1 MIRILNRLFLR
12 NVLLLVF
19 IEACIFISL
28 LLSRPHSPLAYFLFP
43 LLLMAVVYGIVFLFN
58 HFAVRLLLLQK
69 KLAGFGL
76 TLLLYLIAVSFLLWG
91 GMEGL
96 EQGQWL
102 WSFVNGLLIQLIG
115 SGLYF
120 IFLWVKDNYIRTGE
134 QLRQK
139 QDELHLLHLQMN
151 PHFLMNALN
160 NLYGISLSAPDQVP
174 GKIVELSELLR
185 YQVNATRRERVKLSE
200 EIEFL
205 QKFIAHQQWK
215 SRQLGVDLRITGHTH
230 EAEIPPL
237 LGFPLLEN
245 AIKFALETPA
255 PSIELVLD
263 YSNNVFTLTL
273 KNSCL
278 AATQRKKGTRLGLA
292 NLRQRLLLSGLRHEI
307 SSYENE
313 PFLYVAQLKLWIY
326 TVPA

>member
-1 MIRILNRLFLR
+1 MVWG
-12 NVLLLVF
+12 VLHGF
-19 IEACIFISL
+19 EA
-28 LLSRPHSPLAYFLFP
+28 
-43 LLLMAVVYGIVFLFN
+43 
-58 HFAVRLLLLQK
+58 
-69 KLAGFGL
+69 
-76 TLLLYLIAVSFLLWG
+76 
-91 GMEGL
+91 
-96 EQGQWL
+96 GQWM
-102 WSFVNGLLIQLIG
+102 WSFVNGLLLQLIG

-120 IFLWVKDNYIRTGE
+120 IFLWVKENFIRTGE

-215 SRQLGVDLRITGHTH
+215 SRQLRGGLRASGTIDGV
-230 EAEIPPL
+230 EIPPL
-237 LGFPLLEN
+237 LGLPLLEN
-245 AIKFALETPA
+245 AIKFALETPE
-255 PSIELVLD
+255 PQFEMTVDFSG
-263 YSNNVFTLTL
+263 NVFTVSL

-278 AATQRKKGTRLGLA
+278 APAQRKTGTGLGLA
-292 NLRQRLLLSGLRHEI
+292 NLRQRLLLSGLRHEL
-307 SSYENE
+307 SSHEKE
-313 PFLYVAQLKLWIY
+313 PSMYFTELKLWI
-326 TVPA
+326 

>member
-1 MIRILNRLFLR
+1 MIRILRSLFLR
-12 NVLLLVF
+12 NALLLLF

-28 LLSRPHSPLAYFLFP
+28 LLSRPLSYILVP
-43 LLLMAVVYGIVFLFN
+43 LLFMAVTYGVVFLFN
-58 HFAVRLLLLQK
+58 HFAVRLLLLRK
-69 KLAGFGL
+69 KLAIFGT

-91 GMEGL
+91 GMEGFK
-96 EQGQWL
+96 EGQWL
-102 WSFVNGLLIQLIG
+102 WAFVNCLLVQLTG

-185 YQVNATRRERVKLSE
+185 YQVNATRRERVKLDE

-205 QKFIAHQQWK
+205 EKFIAHQQWK
-215 SRQLGVDLRITGHTH
+215 SRQLRGGLRTTGIR
-230 EAEIPPL
+230 ESVEIPPL
-237 LGFPLLEN
+237 LGLPLLEN
-245 AIKFALETPA
+245 AIKFALETPEPYFEIA
-255 PSIELVLD
+255 ID
-263 YSNNVFTLTL
+263 YRSGVFTVSLT
-273 KNSCL
+273 NSCL
-278 AATQRKKGTRLGLA
+278 APAQRKNGTGLGLV
-292 NLRQRLLLSGLRHEI
+292 NLKQRLQLSGLRHEL
-307 SSYENE
+307 SSHEKE
-313 PFLYVAQLKLWIY
+313 PSMYFTELKLWI
-326 TVPA
+326 